1 MRTSPSRYK
10 VAMVTVHV
18 GHTIGSVQSGSV
30 SDKGPIK
37 TDLDT
42 KYLAQDGSEKGG
54 IATLLNGSG
63 AAAGGRSASR
73 GRGMVSSVVDVVD
86 TRARNV
92 SERRK

>member
-10 VAMVTVHV
+10 VAMVVTVHV

-37 TDLDT
+37 TDT
-42 KYLAQDGSEKGG
+42 KYLAQDGSEKEGG
-54 IATLLNGSG
+54 IATLVHGSG

-73 GRGMVSSVVDVVD
+73 GRGMVSSVVDVVE